1 MTAAKIITFSAALVS
16 MLTLETAMFSQFG
29 EEMAEEN
36 KRLMII
42 LTGAGVSVA
51 VITMSVYMIARCAIE
66 IKKIRSNEDG

>member
-1 MTAAKIITFSAALVS
+1 
-16 MLTLETAMFSQFG
+16 MFSQFG